1 MGGMARVTVVAATVN
16 ARDALLATA
25 ETILRQSFRDFDFFI
40 ADDGSTDGTGLA
52 TLSRF
57 GPDTARAERVW
68 GECLREDTGTR
79 CVRMIRDGIGIHY
92 LHQVIARG
100 PGAARNR
107 ALVMANGEMLAFAEP
122 GDLWHPD
129 KLARQVRLLD
139 EHADLGA
146 VLSPHRGRKRRTA
159 ACRSSKLQ
167 VVSFESILEVD
178 TEPLGGSLVR
188 RACLNGEVPFD
199 ENLPVGEEFDFWLRL
214 TTRHLVARCEEPVQV
229 DAPTT
234 RVSDWGLER
243 FRVYTLEKAYQGGHL
258 GALLRHRV
266 AEELVRQ
273 CEHLV
278 DGYRQREN
286 QERANFY
293 DRKRKRFAQEITKL
307 DVSDPIFSRLHAG

>member
-1 MGGMARVTVVAATVN
+1 MGGMARVTVVVATVN
-16 ARDALLATA
+16 ARDAILATA
-25 ETILRQSFRDFDFFI
+25 ETILRQRFRDFDFFI
-40 ADDGSTDGTGLA
+40 TDDGSTDGTGLA
-52 TLSRF
+52 ALSRF
-57 GPDTARAERVW
+57 GPDTARAEQVW
-68 GECLREDTGTR
+68 GDCLREDTGTR

-92 LHQVIARG
+92 LHQVTARG

-107 ALVMANGEMLAFAEP
+107 ALVMATGEMFAFAEP

-129 KLARQVRLLD
+129 KLAQQVRLLD

-146 VLSPHRGRKRRTA
+146 VLSCHRGRKRRAA
-159 ACRSSKLQ
+159 ACRASKLQ
-167 VVSFESILEVD
+167 IVSFESILEAD

-188 RACLNGEVPFD
+188 RACLNGETPFD

-214 TTRHLVARCEEPVQV
+214 TTRHAVARWEQQVQV
-229 DAPTT
+229 DAPAT
-234 RVSDWGLER
+234 RVADWGLER

-258 GALLRHRV
+258 GPLLRHRV

-307 DVSDPIFSRLHAG
+307 EVSDPVFSRVHAG